1 MENSPFVELV
11 RQNSIHVV
19 EFADI
24 PARAPKVSRLPSTP
38 PDWAREQREDPVISR
53 VLDYVTSGECPP
65 LRTRQKETREVNL
78 LLREWDRLVVKEGVL
93 YRRRVDGEGENLK

>member
-11 RQNSIHVV
+11 SQNSIHVHVV
-19 EFADI
+19 ESAGTPTKD
-24 PARAPKVSRLPSTP
+24 PHVSRPPSMP

-65 LRTRQKETREVNL
+65 LRTRQKEAQEVNL
-78 LLREWDRLVVKEGVL
+78 LLREWDRFSCKRGCSL
-93 YRRRVDGEGENLK
+93 